1 MWGEGVGHRIWHPHG
16 PRHWWGGMLDVTTLT
31 WFVRGKKEMGETE
44 KEKTQRERQRLRD
57 TERKEK
63 HSMVCWHTDSQRK
76 KRP

>member
-1 MWGEGVGHRIWHPHG
+1 
-16 PRHWWGGMLDVTTLT
+16 MLDVTTLT